1 MAPKMDVDEKP
12 KKRSRSRN
20 GLKEA
25 TENTPGKMLK
35 VTPAKKLK
43 VTPAAKAQVKSRAPD
58 LKMEECD
65 KSMKTPAKNS
75 NSDRPQRV
83 TEKMLQKAIKKRQKK
98 NMVILEKRERE
109 AREAPKW
116 PARAR
121 FFKSWTDDAAFD
133 EVRMILSK
141 RGWTDLGDVC
151 NPLNTKEL
159 IDIAQCKSRG
169 QNLGKHSLP
178 RRCLWWVH
186 EDDGRRLKHLPQEDM
201 ESGRHCIS
209 TFLGTNSAVTKV
221 AITEQLRNEAFYPT
235 SFVLPRELKEFKKS
249 MKKKGN
255 EYWICKPR
263 DDFAGQGIK
272 VYKNTQKEFEELINN
287 EKQSE
292 FVIQRYVPNALC
304 IGPYKFH
311 FRMYTILTGVLDDYE
326 AFLYNDG
333 HALFSTVKYDL
344 SEKNVGDNF
353 DILMHLTNWSQNFVK
368 GNKYLKEDKPVIGPG
383 CEWSVSNALK
393 AIAKTNKKFSYERF
407 WAEMVHLCAVTMHS
421 IAQWKHVKRNKKE
434 NYAHP
439 RFENFGLDVLMDTD
453 CNIYL
458 MEANTEVGLNSSL
471 PNFPDEDCPEELCEK
486 NGCVKCHKT
495 GKNVRARENNKV
507 IDEVVNSTIN
517 LMQLDVPFS
526 KRVTQQLIPLRVKQT
541 PAELAALAARVALR
555 GSTKK

>member
-1 MAPKMDVDEKP
+1 MKVEDDMP
-12 KKRSRSRN
+12 KKR
-20 GLKEA
+20 
-25 TENTPGKMLK
+25 
-35 VTPAKKLK
+35 
-43 VTPAAKAQVKSRAPD
+43 
-58 LKMEECD
+58 
-65 KSMKTPAKNS
+65 KTPASRNEVDHTPSKKL
-75 NSDRPQRV
+75 RLPQPASQTLKI
-83 TEKMLQKAIKKRQKK
+83 TEKELQQALIKRQQK
-98 NMVILEKRERE
+98 NEEILQRRERE
-109 AREAPKW
+109 AREDPKW

-151 NPLNTKEL
+151 NPMNNKEL
-159 IDIAQCKSRG
+159 IDIAQCKYVPKEQKR
-169 QNLGKHSLP
+169 HSLP

-186 EDDGRRLKHLPQEDM
+186 EDDGRKLKHLPEEAM
-201 ESGRHCIS
+201 GNARHCIS
-209 TFLGTNSAVTKV
+209 TFLGTNAAVTKV
-221 AITEQLRNEAFYPT
+221 AITEQLRNADFYPI
-235 SFVLPRELKEFKKS
+235 SFILPRELKEFKKS

-255 EYWICKPR
+255 EWWICKPR

-272 VYKNTQKEFEELINN
+272 VYKNNQKEFKELVNN

-292 FVIQRYVPNALC
+292 FVIQRYIPNALC

-311 FRMYTILTGVLDDYE
+311 FRMYTVLTGVLDDYE

-333 HALFSTVKYDL
+333 HALFSTVKYNL

-353 DILMHLTNWSQNFVK
+353 DTLMHLTNWSQNFVK
-368 GNKYLKEDKPVIGPG
+368 GNKHLWEDKKVIGPG

-393 AIAKTNKKFSYERF
+393 AIAKSNKKFSYEKF
-407 WAEMVHLCAVTMHS
+407 WADMVHLCAVTMHS
-421 IAQWKHVKRNKKE
+421 IAQWKHVRKNRKE

-471 PNFPDEDCPEELCEK
+471 ANFPDELCKDPLCEK
-486 NGCVKCHKT
+486 NGCTKCYRR
-495 GKNVRARENNKV
+495 GKNVRAKENNQV

-526 KRVTQQLIPLRVKQT
+526 QRTTKHMIPLIMEQS
-541 PAELAALAARVALR
+541 PQELAALAARVALS
-555 GSTKK
+555 GSSKKGRR